1 MDDSVKRLSKG
12 LQPVAPKSSCA
23 SALQTASK
31 DDVRERYNRP
41 RDLSKIKVIPARQE
55 SDPFNPKMRK
65 RVVVYCRVS
74 TDGISQTSS
83 FELQKNYYLRFVRKK
98 PDWKLVGLYSDE
110 GITAT
115 SMEKRVG
122 LLTLLE
128 DARAGKFDIIVVK
141 NLSRLARNLMDCMNI
156 IYELRALPHPIGI
169 LFETENMFTLD
180 KNVDFT
186 LQVLSLVA
194 QEESHKKSEAMNSS
208 YQQRFGSGQFTKPDL
223 LGYDS
228 VGVNEIAINE
238 EEAQTVQLIFMMFL
252 AGIHP
257 STIAD
262 VLVMLGRKTH
272 THKYKDGRIKEGV
285 VKWTANSVSNVLRNE
300 RRCGDVLAQKTYTPN
315 YLDHKPKKNENHLPQ
330 YYAKDQH
337 PAIVARE
344 DFHLVQRILE
354 ANRGGWK
361 FGLPEL
367 GIYERGPLGGFV
379 TAVPNWRGFTAEDYN
394 RAALRANGVS
404 ESELDAFER
413 RLASRNHDDDIDQV
427 QTAEFQHAYAID
439 SDDYDQFPEDAG
451 TQVEEGKEEVV
462 ESYRSLVESMR
473 EGQDDEV
480 DKRQFGGYD
489 LSGCEVVRPHFFNVR
504 DKISFT
510 ADSKGIYFNQMC
522 SQQLEFGTQAAQFVE
537 LAYNPVERLLVVR
550 KSRKESD
557 RTIRWIGE
565 QNGNPCMRRCT
576 CRGISGALYEN
587 MGWNANFKY
596 RVLGSVQTIGDE
608 DVLVFFL
615 DESMAI
621 VPAKAGSIRNID
633 TDTIDEQ
640 QARDIVREGYL
651 PEQGYVPDLSDFEL
665 GNGPMATSVK
675 KLSRSRAIY
684 YDELTEKT
692 TGELHVSDLGDRKY
706 DPECVQRM
714 IQKGIEPAEGWL
726 YLKGMAVIRK
736 NYFTIL
742 PMEWSDGFGEE
753 FYQAQRKKQ
762 IRRFGDPDIGAM
774 RRAIPYGWTVGL
786 DLPTE
791 RTVQETIEIL
801 KNGIA

>member
-1 MDDSVKRLSKG
+1 MGDSVRRLSKG
-12 LQPVAPKSSCA
+12 LPSVVQEPTCA
-23 SALQTASK
+23 SVLQAASK
-31 DDVRERYNRP
+31 DDVRERYSRP
-41 RDLSKIKVIPARQE
+41 RDLSKIRVIPARQE
-55 SDPFNPKMRK
+55 SDPFNPKTRK

-98 PDWKLVGLYSDE
+98 PEWKLVGLYSDE

-115 SMEKRVG
+115 SLEKRVG
-122 LLTLLE
+122 LLTLLD

-228 VGVNEIAINE
+228 VGINEITVNE

-262 VLVMLGRKTH
+262 VLIMLGRKTH
-272 THKYKDGRIKEGV
+272 THKYKDGRVKEGV
-285 VKWTANSVSNVLRNE
+285 VKWTSQSVSNILRNE

-315 YLDHKPKKNENHLPQ
+315 YLDHKPKRNENNLPQ

-344 DFHLVQRILE
+344 DFLLVQRILE

-367 GIYERGPLGGFV
+367 GIYEGGPLGGFV
-379 TAVPNWRGFTAEDYN
+379 STVPNWRGFTTEDYN
-394 RAALRANGVS
+394 RAALRANGVPQA
-404 ESELDAFER
+404 ELDEFEK
-413 RLASRNHDDDIDQV
+413 RLGYRNYNEGSDQ
-427 QTAEFQHAYAID
+427 TDTPEFQHALAID
-439 SDDYDQFPEDAG
+439 SDDYDLFPEDNVA
-451 TQVEEGKEEVV
+451 QMEVGKEEVV
-462 ESYRSLVESMR
+462 ESFRSLVESMR
-473 EGQDDEV
+473 EGQEEEV

-510 ADSKGIYFNQMC
+510 ADNKGIYFNKSCSNQMG
-522 SQQLEFGTQAAQFVE
+522 LGKHPAQFVE
-537 LAYNPVERLLVVR
+537 LAYNPIERLLVVR
-550 KSRKESD
+550 KSKVESE

-576 CRGISGALYEN
+576 CKGISGALYGN
-587 MGWNANFKY
+587 MGWNENFKY
-596 RVLGSVQTIGDE
+596 RVLGSVTTIGEE

-615 DESMAI
+615 EESMAI
-621 VPAKAGSIRNID
+621 VPAKAGSIKNID
-633 TDTIDEQ
+633 TDSIDEQ

-651 PEQGYVPDLSDFEL
+651 PDQGYVPDLTDFDL
-665 GNGPMATSVK
+665 GNGPMATSVR

-684 YDELTEKT
+684 YDDLTENA
-692 TGELHVSDLGDRKY
+692 TGDVHVADLGDRKY

-714 IQKGIEPAEGWL
+714 IQKGITPAEGWL

-736 NYFTIL
+736 NYFTIF

-753 FYQAQRKKQ
+753 YYQVQRRKLFQ
-762 IRRFGDPDIGAM
+762 RFGDPDTKAM

-786 DLPTE
+786 DLPNE

-801 KNGIA
+801 KNKAV

>member
-1 MDDSVKRLSKG
+1 MGDSVKRLSKG
-12 LQPVAPKSSCA
+12 LQPVTKKSSSA
-23 SALQTASK
+23 SVFQEASK

-41 RDLSKIKVIPARQE
+41 RDLSKIKVIPAKQE
-55 SDPFNPKMRK
+55 SDPFNPKNRM
-65 RVVVYCRVS
+65 RVVVYSRVS

-122 LLTLLE
+122 LLTLLD

-156 IYELRALPHPIGI
+156 IYELRSLPHPIGI

-228 VGVNEIAINE
+228 VGVNEISVNE

-257 STIAD
+257 STIAE
-262 VLVMLGRKTH
+262 VLIMLGRKTH

-285 VKWTANSVSNVLRNE
+285 VKWSAQSVNNILRNE

-315 YLDHKPKKNENHLPQ
+315 YLDHKPKRNENHLPQ

-344 DFHLVQRILE
+344 DFQLVQRILE

-367 GIYERGPLGGFV
+367 GIYEGGPLEGFV
-379 TAVPNWRGFTAEDYN
+379 SAVPNWCGFTAEDYN
-394 RAALRANGVS
+394 RAALRANGIS
-404 ESELDAFER
+404 EAELKAFEKH
-413 RLASRNHDDDIDQV
+413 LWSQNHDTSDDQV
-427 QTAEFQHAYAID
+427 ETPEFQHAYVID
-439 SDDYDQFPEDAG
+439 SDDYDQFPEDEG
-451 TQVEEGKEEVV
+451 TQVEADKEEVV
-462 ESYRSLVESMR
+462 ESYRTLVESMR
-473 EGQDDEV
+473 ETQESEV
-480 DKRQFGGYD
+480 DKKQFGGYD

-504 DKISFT
+504 DKICFT
-510 ADSKGIYFNQMC
+510 ADSKGLYFNRMC
-522 SQQLEFGTQAAQFVE
+522 SHRLGIGKHSAQFVE
-537 LAYNPVERLLVVR
+537 LAYNPIERLLVVR
-550 KSRKESD
+550 KSKKESEK
-557 RTIRWIGE
+557 TIRWIGE
-565 QNGNPCMRRCT
+565 HNGVPQMRRCT

-587 MGWNANFKY
+587 MGWNENYKY
-596 RVLGSVQTIGDE
+596 RVLGSILTIGDE

-615 DESMAI
+615 EESMAI
-621 VPAKAGSIRNID
+621 VPAKSGSIRNID
-633 TDTIDEQ
+633 TETIDEK
-640 QARDIVREGYL
+640 QARDIVKEGYL

-692 TGELHVSDLGDRKY
+692 VGELHVADLGDRKY
-706 DPECVQRM
+706 DPECIQRM

-726 YLKGMAVIRK
+726 YLKGMAEIRK
-736 NYFTIL
+736 NHFTIF
-742 PMEWSDGFGEE
+742 PIEWSDGFGEE
-753 FYQAQRKKQ
+753 FYQAQRKKL
-762 IRRFGDPDIGAM
+762 IRKFGDSGTKSM
-774 RRAIPYGWTVGL
+774 KRATAYGWTVGL
-786 DLPTE
+786 DLPTV

-801 KNGIA
+801 QNQTA